1 MLNSPLNYV
10 VKHIFMKYFVS
21 LYCGFREIRV
31 LGLKDLG
38 YHLIL

>member
-1 MLNSPLNYV
+1 MSQNYV
-10 VKHIFMKYFVS
+10 LKHVYPKSFVS
-21 LYCGFREIRV
+21 LHCGFREIRV